1 MITVTSEVSKVNN
14 TSKIRRDLRQSD
26 GWAKY
31 LKTQGWEV
39 EELGSKNSKLKTK
52 IYIRKIPLLGS
63 VMKIQRPDELP
74 PFEEIDRVAKKHRAL
89 FVKLETL
96 TANHY
101 NVAIK
106 NGFAPDTLPNL
117 PTKTIIIDLT
127 KSEQELWKDL
137 SPDARQSVKK
147 AKDNQLT
154 ISCYQ
159 PGGKGFNKALEQFT
173 KLLAETGQR
182 QRFWTPS
189 FTQLKVKA
197 EVFGKDATLFLV
209 FSKSVLPPLKAV
221 AGAFILIHDGTH
233 SASSKE
239 GQRLYAS
246 YFLHWEIIRYL
257 RKNKKV
263 NHHDLAGIYD
273 PRFHKAT
280 KRWQG
285 FTIFKKKFGGT
296 EVEYPRPLIRYYNL
310 LVKVLF
316 SLAARISQ

>member
-1 MITVTSEVSKVNN
+1 MDA
-14 TSKIRRDLRQSD
+14 DLRQSE
-26 GWAKY
+26 GWANY
-31 LKTQGWEV
+31 LKSQGWVV
-39 EELGSKNSKLKTK
+39 EEVGSKNSKLKTK

-63 VMKIQRPDELP
+63 VIKIQRPDELP

-101 NVAIK
+101 NAAIK

-137 SPDARQSVKK
+137 SPDARQSVRK
-147 AKDNQLT
+147 AQSNKLQVT
-154 ISCYQ
+154 SFKF
-159 PGGKGFNKALEQFT
+159 GEKGFNQALEQFT
-173 KLLAETGQR
+173 KLLAETGRR

-189 FTQLKVKA
+189 FIQLEAKA
-197 EVFGKDATLFLV
+197 EAFGKDATLFLV
-209 FSKSVLPPLKAV
+209 YSRPQRPV
-221 AGAFILIHDGTH
+221 AGALILIHDGTH

-285 FTIFKKKFGGT
+285 FTIFKEKFGGT
-296 EVEYPRPLIRYYNL
+296 EMEYPRPLIRYYNPVTRL
-310 LVKVLF
+310 LFKLT
-316 SLAARISQ
+316 AALT